1 MFLSVSQ
8 IAVCTG
14 FVLRAGDPY
23 AKRPK
28 FQSAFGPFPAGL
40 PLGLFSSFLVCS
52 LLSYENKGYKKAPK
66 ESRVTLYDLEV
77 KIIYICLTLVLGAA
91 PQVILGLTVLALSP
105 FFQYDIRNHREI
117 QRQD

>member
-1 MFLSVSQ
+1 MPRGPSSSLHSVHFLQVFLLAFFPAFLSVLCCPTKIKATKKHQ
-8 IAVCTG
+8 KN
-14 FVLRAGDPY
+14 L
-23 AKRPK
+23 
-28 FQSAFGPFPAGL
+28 
-40 PLGLFSSFLVCS
+40 
-52 LLSYENKGYKKAPK
+52 ENL
-66 ESRVTLYDLEV
+66 ENLHDLEV

>member
-1 MFLSVSQ
+1 MFLSVPQ

-14 FVLRAGDPY
+14 FLLRAGDPY

-52 LLSYENKGYKKAPK
+52 LLSYKNKGYKKAPK
-66 ESRVTLYDLEV
+66 ESRVTLHD
-77 KIIYICLTLVLGAA
+77 LVLGAA
-91 PQVILGLTVLALSP
+91 PQVILSLIVLALPP
-105 FFQYDIRNHREI
+105 FFSI
-117 QRQD
+117 

>member
-14 FVLRAGDPY
+14 FLLRAGDPY

-28 FQSAFGPFPAGL
+28 FKSAFGPF

-52 LLSYENKGYKKAPK
+52 LLSYENKVYKKAPK
-66 ESRVTLYDLEV
+66 ESRVTLHDLEV

-91 PQVILGLTVLALSP
+91 PQVILSLTVLALPP
-105 FFQYDIRNHREI
+105 FFSI
-117 QRQD
+117 

>member
-23 AKRPK
+23 AKSPK

-66 ESRVTLYDLEV
+66 ESRVTLHELEV

-91 PQVILGLTVLALSP
+91 PQVILSLTVLALSP

>member
-52 LLSYENKGYKKAPK
+52 LLSPK
-66 ESRVTLYDLEV
+66 ESRVTLHDLEV